1 MARQNVMGLGG
12 VLMGSGTIK
21 IAPGLT
27 TSMKRQSIALFLST
41 LALAGGTVACGK
53 QPEGGEGGEQ
63 EPKQLTQ
70 PSSPAPA
77 ESGDSEGGEGG
88 EGGEG

>member
-1 MARQNVMGLGG
+1 
-12 VLMGSGTIK
+12 MGSGKIK
-21 IAPGLT
+21 IAPGLP

-53 QPEGGEGGEQ
+53 QPDAGEGGEQ

-70 PSSPAPA
+70 PSNPAPA
-77 ESGDSEGGEGG
+77 ASGDSEGGEGG
-88 EGGEG
+88 EDGEG